1 MSDAEFLE
9 EVEIV
14 FFNDKSWVR
23 FSDFM
28 EIKTENRN
36 LKNDIEKMK
45 KKITDLIYND
55 ENCLDKI
62 IGLLDNWESDE

>member
-1 MSDAEFLE
+1 MTDE
-9 EVEIV
+9 ELEIV
-14 FFNDKSWVR
+14 VFNDKSWVR
-23 FSDFM
+23 VSEYM
-28 EIKTENRN
+28 ELKAENRE

-62 IGLLDNWESDE
+62 IELLDDWEVDE

>member
-1 MSDAEFLE
+1 MTDE
-9 EVEIV
+9 ELEIV
-14 FFNDKSWVR
+14 VFNDKSWVR
-23 FSDFM
+23 FSEYM
-28 EIKTENRN
+28 ELKTENRE

-62 IGLLDNWESDE
+62 IELLDDWEVDE

>member
-1 MSDAEFLE
+1 
-9 EVEIV
+9 
-14 FFNDKSWVR
+14 
-23 FSDFM
+23 M
-28 EIKTENRN
+28 ELKAENRE

-62 IGLLDNWESDE
+62 IELLDDWEVDE